1 VQDPATAYRIL
12 MKMAGGTQ
20 TQQMDHRE
28 FEKQAEEYERGGDV
42 RDSALKLLNLLWVSH
57 PFPVLRLAE
66 LKRYVERGDY
76 DKIMRGEYSHR
87 SDLDTVRLY
96 DEWAA
101 GAESYKARMSESD
114 DPLVNFVRDLGSSVG
129 DVGAS
134 VWGQVK
140 GAFGKK
146 KGDDTDG

>member
-1 VQDPATAYRIL
+1 MPD
-12 MKMAGGTQ
+12 
-20 TQQMDHRE
+20 D
-28 FEKQAEEYERGGDV
+28 AELLLLDAEVDV
-42 RDSALKLLNLLWVSH
+42 RKGDRKRAATTVAALVAKRPDDSALM
-57 PFPVLRLAE
+57 LRLAE

-76 DKIMRGEYSHR
+76 EKILRGEYSHR

-140 GAFGKK
+140 GAFSKK
-146 KGDDTDG
+146 KGDDADG